1 MDYLT
6 KCKVKRLN
14 KIPAWLLLTR
24 LHTCKVKGL
33 NKGKLVG
40 LRCLVKAKSKGKLRE
55 KSKGKLR
62 EGNHDLKLNLCIR

>member
-24 LHTCKVKGL
+24 LHKCKVKGL

-40 LRCLVKAKSKGKLRE
+40 LRWCLVKEESKGKLRE

-62 EGNHDLKLNLCIR
+62 EGTTI